1 MNIRSAPRA
10 LIFLGGGLLLLLILS
25 LAIGIL
31 RGPAG
36 APPAPAAA
44 LASSDNRGELPSP
57 AGPAGLPEPAA
68 APAMPAPSAL
78 RPAATPAAAE
88 TGSLQAAARP
98 PAFPIDSPDGLA
110 MRSAHLEV
118 VKLNSDPFQTG
129 SRYVTILSRES
140 SSGSQS
146 TLDGSAARSAASLPD
161 VDGIQVSK
169 HGYILIQ
176 EAGPHDLMLQS
187 VSKQNSWLSHAEC
200 NALIGGT
207 SVARAAPGRIATASV
222 TLSRGWHE
230 AEIVCTRT
238 TGPWQATL
246 AIRAPGAS
254 APEIQALHRPNRAQP
269 SQQEQEGS
277 AMPGGDTS
285 TSAEHSE
292 GGS

>member
-1 MNIRSAPRA
+1 MNILSAPRA
-10 LIFLGGGLLLLLILS
+10 LIFLGVGLLLLLFLS
-25 LAIGIL
+25 LAIGIF

-36 APPAPAAA
+36 ESPASAPA
-44 LASSDNRGELPSP
+44 SSSNGGELPSAAP
-57 AGPAGLPEPAA
+57 PNGLPEPAA

-78 RPAATPAAAE
+78 RPAASPAAAE
-88 TGSLQAAARP
+88 TGSFQSPSRP
-98 PAFPIDSPDGLA
+98 PAFPVDSPEGLA
-110 MRSAHLEV
+110 MRPGHLEV
-118 VKLNSDPFQTG
+118 VKLNSDPFQSG
-129 SRYVTILSRES
+129 SQYVTVLSQES

-169 HGYILIQ
+169 RGYILIQ

-207 SVARAAPGRIATASV
+207 SVARAAPSRIATATV
-222 TLSRGWHE
+222 TLGRGWHE

-238 TGPWQATL
+238 TGSWQATL

-254 APEIQALHRPNRAQP
+254 APEIQALHRATRAQP
-269 SQQEQEGS
+269 TQHQQEGS
-277 AMPGGDTS
+277 AMPVGDTS
-285 TSAEHSE
+285 TSAEPSE